1 METIQDMETI
11 HTYRHTDIHPIQDIR
26 KHTYRQ
32 TIITLNPPQDME
44 TDQDIHPDT
53 DRDRDTDTDTDKDKS
68 KGLHLD
74 FFLQFCLELEGLQ
87 AVDRQ
92 FGALHLALFYCL
104 TKQMCVCVQ
113 NALPRSV
120 RTQKP

>member
-1 METIQDMETI
+1 METDQ
-11 HTYRHTDIHPIQDIR
+11 DIHPDTDRDRDRDIQTW
-26 KHTYRQ
+26 KQ

-74 FFLQFCLELEGLQ
+74 LFLQFCLELEGLQ

-113 NALPRSV
+113 SALPRSV
-120 RTQKP
+120 RPQKP